1 MREVATASGPGR
13 RALVSICGTLAMMLG
28 GSLVH
33 AQEEEDS
40 EVPIE
45 VDESMIEEIVVTGV
59 RRDIQNSI
67 QLKRNSVEIVDG
79 LNAEEIG
86 SLPALSIGEALETI
100 TGAATHRENGGAT
113 EVAIRGLGPY
123 LGTTTVNVREST
135 NGSGNRAVN
144 FSIFPS
150 ELFNSVAIHKT
161 QSASYIE
168 GAVSGQVQLT
178 TRRPIEY
185 GEQLAQFSLK
195 GSAHPDDSD
204 IIGQDENGYR
214 ATASYIN
221 SWDLDG
227 LGTIGITLG
236 GQLRDDSNPEAEAT
250 HSTGGGRLEVCLLDS
265 FDSNA
270 QPFDLS
276 SRCENN
282 ASGSGG
288 DSALSN
294 DRLQALIDS
303 NPNYNSVADIPFAYI
318 PRSRQFRR
326 NTTDDDRHA
335 VFGAIQWQPNDNLDV
350 MLDFQQSERDQKE
363 LRQDLLFGNTQNNVR
378 DLVSDPRTGLVQSFV
393 VDTGIRSKSTD
404 FSRFEEYE
412 GAGLNIAWQAT
423 ENLEVSFDA
432 AFADTRRVETDI
444 EATLGADE
452 VLRTHPDDVQNR
464 EDFWIRFDV
473 DVPGTDGL
481 ALPTVLSTDGSSS
494 RDPASLLDFDVNDPR
509 YFTGKDRAQVRGRQQ
524 IREHT
529 IDALRLDFSWD
540 TESLGFVNNL
550 QAGIRASSLEYRTF
564 GGNRSRAGINRFDD
578 EDLDGV
584 KDGSNNTP
592 EARAVIFNAANN
604 CGHSSFPEPDF
615 LSESRGGR
623 DLITFAHGIGT
634 GTGWATFD
642 HGCLLD
648 ELLANYGGRSA
659 LQLEN
664 GIETN
669 SVDLTEDVTA
679 LYLQANYESSM
690 SGRPVRG
697 NFGVRVVRTEV
708 DSIGYRTPL
717 AVIQEEGLYFV
728 EPADVEA
735 EYESVLQTNSY
746 TEVLPSL
753 TFIMDIN
760 ADWVFRAGVF
770 RGISRPDPHSYSNS
784 RSINT
789 NDSDDADSGYG
800 SLEEAVYGI
809 SSSGNPKLQSLPSWN
824 VDIGVEWYANEDTL
838 LAAGVYWKRFQGGFE
853 NAYQPEDFLID
864 GNVVTG
870 SVRTTQVSDKE
881 SSLRGVEITATHS
894 FDYLPGILGGFG
906 GKISYN
912 YADSDFEFEDG
923 HGGDGISFD
932 ADGNATP
939 LLGLLPP
946 AGLWGLSRHTSATQI
961 YWQNDRFNV
970 QAIFKA
976 RSGYFQGYSRDTG
989 ARIRYVDDYNTL
1001 DLRLRYDITDS
1012 IQLSL
1017 EGINV
1022 LSEPRIDFRGLEGQ
1036 VGQTLEYGPRLFL
1049 GVRAKFN

>member
-1 MREVATASGPGR
+1 MRTTIAVVPLRSSWLLSLWVPMLLPAAQAIAQDEESDAEEGVLEEV
-13 RALVSICGTLAMMLG
+13 
-28 GSLVH
+28 
-33 AQEEEDS
+33 
-40 EVPIE
+40 
-45 VDESMIEEIVVTGV
+45 VVTGV
-59 RRDIQNSI
+59 RRTIRDSI
-67 QLKRNSVEIVDG
+67 ELKRDSVEIVDG

-86 SLPALSIGEALETI
+86 ALPALSIGEALETV

-113 EVAIRGLGPY
+113 EVAVRGLGPY

-265 FDSNA
+265 FDSTA
-270 QPFDLS
+270 QPLDLS

-363 LRQDLLFGNTQNNVR
+363 LRQDLLFGNTQNAVR

-494 RDPASLLDFDVNDPR
+494 RDPASLLDFDINDPR
-509 YFTGKDRAQVRGRQQ
+509 YFTARDRAQVRARQQ

-529 IDALRLDFSWD
+529 IDAFRLDLSWD
-540 TESLGFVNNL
+540 TDLGIVNNF
-550 QAGIRASSLEYRTF
+550 QGGVRISSLDYRTF
-564 GGNRSRAGINRFDD
+564 GGNRNQAGFSLYDD

-584 KDGSNNTP
+584 PHGSSNTA
-592 EARAVIFNAANN
+592 EARAVVFSAANN
-604 CGHSSFPEPDF
+604 CGQSSFPEPNF
-615 LSESRGGR
+615 LSESRGGN

-659 LQLEN
+659 IGFQN
-664 GIETN
+664 GIQTN
-669 SVDLTEDVTA
+669 SIDLTEDVTA
-679 LYLQANYESSM
+679 FYLQANYESSM

-697 NFGVRVVRTEV
+697 NFGVRVVQTDV

-717 AVIQEEGLYFV
+717 TVTQEDGLYFV
-728 EPADVEA
+728 EEASGA
-735 EYESVLQTNSY
+735 EYERVLQTNSY

-753 TFIMDIN
+753 TFIMDLN
-760 ADWVFRAGVF
+760 DEWVFRAGAF
-770 RGISRPDPHSYSNS
+770 KGMSRPDPHSYGNS

-789 NDSDDADSGYG
+789 NDSDDPDSGYA
-800 SLEEAVYGI
+800 SLDEAVHGI
-809 SSSGNPKLQSLPSWN
+809 SSPGNPKLQALPSWN
-824 VDIGVEWYANEDTL
+824 VDLALEWYANEDTL
-838 LAAGVYWKRFQGGFE
+838 LAAGVYWKRFQGAFE
-853 NAYQPEDFLID
+853 NAYQPEDILID

-870 SVRTTQVSDKE
+870 SVRTTQVSNRK
-881 SSLRGVEITATHS
+881 SNLAGLEITATHS
-894 FDYLPGILGGFG
+894 FDYLPGFLGGFG

-923 HGGDGISFD
+923 HGGDGIAFD
-932 ADGNATP
+932 SNGNP
-939 LLGLLPP
+939 IPRLGLLPP

-961 YWQNDRFNV
+961 YWQNDRFHV
-970 QAIFKA
+970 QAIYKA
-976 RSGYFQGYSRDTG
+976 RSQYFQGFGRDTT
-989 ARIRYVDDYNTL
+989 ARVRYVDDYNTL
-1001 DLRLRYDITDS
+1001 DLRLRYDINDTV
-1012 IQLSL
+1012 QLTL

-1022 LSEPRIDFRGLEGQ
+1022 LGEPRMDFRALDGQ
-1036 VGQTLEYGPRLFL
+1036 VVQTLEYGPRVFA
-1049 GVRAKFN
+1049 GVTARF